1 MRLSRSSLAIAMTA
15 ASIAGAAHAAEID
28 IPQHPPPKQ
37 KELWMQNGPPN
48 CSRWSDGCTSCAR
61 GAGSEPMVC
70 SNTGFSCQPKMIRC
84 IQP

>member
-28 IPQHPPPKQ
+28 IPQHPPPK
-37 KELWMQNGPPN
+37 QNGPPN